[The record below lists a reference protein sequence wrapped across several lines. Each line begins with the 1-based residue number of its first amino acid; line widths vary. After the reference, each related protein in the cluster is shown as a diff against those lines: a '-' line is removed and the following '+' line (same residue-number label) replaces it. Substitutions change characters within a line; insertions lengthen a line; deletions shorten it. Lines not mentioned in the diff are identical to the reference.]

1 MMYSLE
7 IHEDA
12 ENDLE
17 DLKKSHPD
25 VAVSILVTLQEIQ
38 SDQELLDSLT
48 VYNYGIDRTAKY
60 HVVKWKSFWSLG
72 IDLWRLKIWELESIG
87 SKYRIVYAYI
97 RGQRVYVVLG
107 IAHRDW
113 DYDEDHKFTKRIID
127 AYNDY

>member
-1 MMYSLE
+1 MYSLE

-25 VAVSILVTLQEIQ
+25 VAVNILVHLQEIKN
-38 SDQELLDSLT
+38 DQELLDSLT
-48 VYNYGIDRTAKY
+48 VYNFGADRTAKY
-60 HVVKWKSFWSLG
+60 HVVKWWSFWKQG
-72 IDLWRLKIWELESIG
+72 IDLWRLKIWELEDIG
-87 SKYRIVYAYI
+87 SQYRIVYAYM
-97 RGQRVYVVLG
+97 RGQREYAVLG

-113 DYDEDHKFTKRIID
+113 DYDEDHEFTKRVID